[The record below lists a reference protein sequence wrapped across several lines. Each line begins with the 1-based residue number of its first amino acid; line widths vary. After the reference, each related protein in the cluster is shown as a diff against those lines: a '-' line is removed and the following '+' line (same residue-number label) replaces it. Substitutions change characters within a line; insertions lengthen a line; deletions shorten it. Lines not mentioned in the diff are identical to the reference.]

1 MGPGSRLDAD
11 SAQIYALDL
20 RVCSSLEP
28 KWLED
33 MRNSPRR
40 AGPSFHPYMLHIC
53 LHYVAK
59 DSKSKSVLPKML
71 ARFGLVGKILVAPF
85 GSFQVKFPMDWKDAN
100 MVEFIYLKGQE
111 GVKLK

>member
-1 MGPGSRLDAD
+1 MGGKIRLDAGT
-11 SAQIYALDL
+11 AQIYALDL
-20 RVCSSLEP
+20 RVLSNLEA
-28 KWLED
+28 KWFED

-40 AGPSFHPYMLHIC
+40 AGPSFHPYMLHM
-53 LHYVAK
+53 HYDVK

>member
-1 MGPGSRLDAD
+1 
-11 SAQIYALDL
+11 
-20 RVCSSLEP
+20 
-28 KWLED
+28 
-33 MRNSPRR
+33 
-40 AGPSFHPYMLHIC
+40 
-53 LHYVAK
+53 
-59 DSKSKSVLPKML
+59 ML